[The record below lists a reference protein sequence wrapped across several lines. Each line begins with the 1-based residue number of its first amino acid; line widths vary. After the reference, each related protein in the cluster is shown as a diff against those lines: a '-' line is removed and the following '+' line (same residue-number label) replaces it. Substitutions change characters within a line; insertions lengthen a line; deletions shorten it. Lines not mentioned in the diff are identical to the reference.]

1 MEQIKE
7 FRNSLGLTINEFA
20 REIKVSKSLHEK
32 IESGARKPSRE
43 YITKLKSRYPQFDT
57 NLLFAKR

>member
-7 FRNSLGLTINEFA
+7 FRISLGLTVTEFA
-20 REIKVSKSLHEK
+20 EEIKVSKSLHEK

-43 YITKLKSRYPQFDT
+43 YVTKLKTRYPQFDT
-57 NLLFAKR
+57 NLLFAK